1 VSFTV
6 QDVLTD
12 ARDRHPAL
20 DRQLTPDIIGRR
32 WLSQAQ
38 RELMSRAIEADEHY
52 AASVQTATL
61 ATDEAV
67 LAAMTDGITLDANL
81 RVLGV
86 TVHYEEPVE
95 DQPVTLTTFAHRLA
109 RHPVRSA
116 YVLSGK
122 LYLMGDLLEWAGA
135 TSLSIVLSP
144 FPGEL
149 ATLGATLVMQDD
161 ARLVLAAKLAAYWA
175 TRLGK
180 DQIAREDL
188 KELKEAAAEA
198 EASFIRTI
206 TQPGRVRVLLIQGID

>member
-1 VSFTV
+1 
-6 QDVLTD
+6 
-12 ARDRHPAL
+12 
-20 DRQLTPDIIGRR
+20 
-32 WLSQAQ
+32 
-38 RELMSRAIEADEHY
+38 
-52 AASVQTATL
+52 
-61 ATDEAV
+61 
-67 LAAMTDGITLDANL
+67 
-81 RVLGV
+81 
-86 TVHYEEPVE
+86 
-95 DQPVTLTTFAHRLA
+95 
-109 RHPVRSA
+109 
-116 YVLSGK
+116 
-122 LYLMGDLLEWAGA
+122 MGDLLEWAGA